1 LRPVRVR
8 RREDQPQGF
17 LLEDRRLTARRI
29 QVYTDPL
36 QHALIAAAV
45 AAPLVRPAGRRV
57 LATAVAA
64 ALVIDVDHA
73 VAARSVRIRDTTG
86 LRTRPRTHSLV
97 TAAVAGTAMARAA
110 GPVHGWA
117 VFGALASHLLH
128 DAGDRAAPT
137 PVLWPFAPAR
147 QYGRRTQAIG
157 TAALV
162 LCSLAV
168 SRVMAGTSRGRSSGA
183 CADTGGASAHQ
194 RTA

>member
-1 LRPVRVR
+1 MARQSPS
-8 RREDQPQGF
+8 
-17 LLEDRRLTARRI
+17 ARRI

-57 LATAVAA
+57 LAAAVAA
-64 ALVIDVDHA
+64 ALAIDVDHV
-73 VAARSVRIRDTTG
+73 VAARSVRIRDTTS
-86 LRTRPRTHSLV
+86 LPTRPRTHSLV
-97 TAAVAGTAMARAA
+97 TALGAGVAVARAA

-128 DAGDRAAPT
+128 DAGDHAAPT

-147 QYGRRTQAIG
+147 QLGRRTQIIG

-162 LCSLAV
+162 LASVAV
-168 SRVMAGTSRGRSSGA
+168 SRATA
-183 CADTGGASAHQ
+183 ASARDRSCACSAGGGGRAHP

>member
-1 LRPVRVR
+1 MAR
-8 RREDQPQGF
+8 RSSK
-17 LLEDRRLTARRI
+17 TRRI

-45 AAPLVRPAGRRV
+45 AAPLVRPAGPRV
-57 LATAVAA
+57 LASAVIA

-86 LRTRPRTHSLV
+86 LPTRPRTHSLV
-97 TAAVAGTAMARAA
+97 IALGAGAAVTRAA
-110 GPVHGWA
+110 GPLHGWA
-117 VFGALASHLLH
+117 TFGALASHLLH

-147 QYGRRTQAIG
+147 QLGRRVQIVGTVALVALSCALAAASASSGDADSDAG
-157 TAALV
+157 TAPP
-162 LCSLAV
+162 
-168 SRVMAGTSRGRSSGA
+168 
-183 CADTGGASAHQ
+183 

>member
-1 LRPVRVR
+1 M
-8 RREDQPQGF
+8 
-17 LLEDRRLTARRI
+17 

-45 AAPLVRPAGRRV
+45 VAPLVRPAGRRV
-57 LATAVAA
+57 LVSAVAA
-64 ALVIDVDHA
+64 ALVIDIDHA
-73 VAARSVRIRDTTG
+73 VAARSVRVRDTTA

-97 TAAVAGTAMARAA
+97 TAAAAGAAMARAA

-128 DAGDRAAPT
+128 DSGDRAAPT

-157 TAALV
+157 TAMLV
-162 LCSLAV
+162 LSSLAV
-168 SRVMAGTSRGRSSGA
+168 SRALAGTSRGPS
-183 CADTGGASAHQ
+183 CAASVDAGGATAHA

>member
-1 LRPVRVR
+1 M
-8 RREDQPQGF
+8 
-17 LLEDRRLTARRI
+17 ARRTTPARRV

-57 LATAVAA
+57 LAGAVAA
-64 ALVIDVDHA
+64 ALVIDLDHA
-73 VAARSVRIRDTTG
+73 VAARSLRIRDTTA

-97 TAAVAGTAMARAA
+97 TAAATGLAVARAA

-128 DAGDRAAPT
+128 DSGDRAAPT

-157 TAALV
+157 TALLV
-162 LCSLAV
+162 LSSLAI
-168 SRVMAGTSRGRSSGA
+168 SRATAGTSPGPSCAA
-183 CADTGGASAHQ
+183 CADAGDASAHR